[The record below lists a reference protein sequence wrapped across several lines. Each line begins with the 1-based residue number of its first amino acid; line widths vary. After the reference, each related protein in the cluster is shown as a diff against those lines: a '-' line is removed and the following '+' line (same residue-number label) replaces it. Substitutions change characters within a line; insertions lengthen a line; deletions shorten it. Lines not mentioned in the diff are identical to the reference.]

1 MIKVKKMCK
10 LVLLMSLVTVVTP
23 ANSAGFDSLLKSTE
37 SLTGVSTKSTNSD
50 LLGSLTKQLGVTESQ
65 AAGGT
70 AALLSMASQNL
81 SGADSSLLKSV
92 IPAELSTTLS
102 SQMLN
107 QVTNMAGVQ
116 SAFSALGLDASMVQQ
131 FAPIILQYVTA
142 NGGSDL
148 LGSLTKL
155 WL

>member
-1 MIKVKKMCK
+1 MFNVIKMSK
-10 LVLLMSLVTVVTP
+10 LILVISLATIVTP
-23 ANSAGFDSLLKSTE
+23 ANSGGFDSLIKTAE
-37 SLTGVSTKSTNSD
+37 SMTGVSTKSTSGD
-50 LLGSLTKQLGVTESQ
+50 LLGSLTSQLGVTEYQ

-81 SGADSSLLKSV
+81 SGADSSLLKSIV
-92 IPAELSTTLS
+92 PAELSTTLS
-102 SQMLN
+102 SQMLS
-107 QVTNMAGVQ
+107 QVTDMAGVQ
-116 SAFSALGLDASMVQQ
+116 SAFSALGLDANMVQQ
-131 FAPIILQYVTA
+131 FAPILLQYVSA

>member
-1 MIKVKKMCK
+1 MFKIIKMCK
-10 LVLLMSLVTVVTP
+10 LILVMSLATIVFP
-23 ANSAGFDSLLKSTE
+23 ANSAGFDSLLKTTE
-37 SLTGVSTKSTNSD
+37 SITGISTKSTSGD
-50 LLGSLTKQLGVTESQ
+50 LLGSLTSQLGVTETQ

-81 SGADSSLLKSV
+81 SGADSSLLKS
-92 IPAELSTTLS
+92 ILPAELSSTLS
-102 SQMLN
+102 SQMLS
-107 QVTNMAGVQ
+107 QVTDLAGVQ

-131 FAPIILQYVTA
+131 FAPILLQYVTA

>member
-10 LVLLMSLVTVVTP
+10 LMLVMSLVTIVTP

-50 LLGSLTKQLGVTESQ
+50 LLGSLTKQLGVTETQ

-92 IPAELSTTLS
+92 LPAELSSTLS